1 MIAMRNITVF
11 LFASM
16 VLWGCNLEE
25 INENPNVPLDAPLNT
40 LLPPSQKGIADAQ
53 GGRIFRYTGIF
64 GNQLTG
70 VEGRELA
77 IQNYSPEELFVG
89 NPWSDLYAGSLL
101 NLRII
106 IDRASESSPHYAGIA
121 RILMAQ
127 GIGMCTDIWGDV
139 PYSQALQGSEFP
151 HPVYDPQ
158 QDVYTAIFALL
169 DRAVSDLDQETS
181 AFSPGADDLMYG
193 GDLNRWKA
201 AAAALR
207 ARYALRTLKRNPN
220 APVEALEALNAM
232 RFQSPEDDLAYP
244 YLGQGDDTNPIGG
257 FYESTPLAIVSTSF
271 LEMLSERDDPRTTFM
286 TNSIPFSGGNRRPG
300 DYFSAPAAP
309 VRLVSYVE
317 QEFIRAEALLRTG
330 DTPAAEDALQ
340 EVVRTSMDE
349 VSDGEIT
356 TEEAEGYLAA
366 HVQLDGSESDN
377 LRVVMTQKYIA
388 MFTTIEPWTDF
399 RRTGFPELTPI
410 PNGPTSANPNGQIPR
425 RLIYPQSERLR
436 NNNFPQPVPNMQTR
450 FWWDME

>member
-1 MIAMRNITVF
+1 
-11 LFASM
+11 
-16 VLWGCNLEE
+16 
-25 INENPNVPLDAPLNT
+25 
-40 LLPPSQKGIADAQ
+40 
-53 GGRIFRYTGIF
+53 
-64 GNQLTG
+64 
-70 VEGRELA
+70 
-77 IQNYSPEELFVG
+77 
-89 NPWSDLYAGSLL
+89 
-101 NLRII
+101 
-106 IDRASESSPHYAGIA
+106 
-121 RILMAQ
+121 
-127 GIGMCTDIWGDV
+127 
-139 PYSQALQGSEFP
+139 
-151 HPVYDPQ
+151 
-158 QDVYTAIFALL
+158 
-169 DRAVSDLDQETS
+169 
-181 AFSPGADDLMYG
+181 
-193 GDLNRWKA
+193 
-201 AAAALR
+201 
-207 ARYALRTLKRNPN
+207 
-220 APVEALEALNAM
+220 M

>member
-1 MIAMRNITVF
+1 MSTMKNIAVF
-11 LFASM
+11 LVTSLLM
-16 VLWGCNLEE
+16 WSCNLEE
-25 INENPNVPLDAPLNT
+25 INENPNVPLDAPLST
-40 LLPPSQKGIADAQ
+40 LLPPSQKQLADAQ

-64 GNQLTG
+64 ANQLTG
-70 VEGRELA
+70 LEGRELA

-89 NPWSDLYAGSLL
+89 NPWSDIYAGTLL
-101 NLRII
+101 NLKII
-106 IDRASESSPHYAGIA
+106 IDRASEGSPHYAGIA
-121 RILMAQ
+121 RILMAH

-158 QDVYTAIFALL
+158 QDVYAAIFALL

-181 AFSPGADDLMYG
+181 AFSPGSDDLIYD

-220 APVEALEALNAM
+220 APAEALEALNAM
-232 RFQSPEDDLAYP
+232 HFQSPGDDLAYP
-244 YLGQGDDTNPIGG
+244 YLGQGDDTNPVGAFWEG
-257 FYESTPLAIVSTSF
+257 NTLGEVSSFYI
-271 LEMLSERDDPRTTFM
+271 EMINEMDDPRVPFM
-286 TNSIPFSGGNRRPG
+286 TKTIPFSQGRRKPG

-309 VRLVSYVE
+309 VRLASYVE

-330 DTPAAEDALQ
+330 DTPGAQDVLQ

-349 VSDGEIT
+349 ISDGEIT
-356 TEEAEGYLAA
+356 TEEADDYLAA
-366 HVQLDGSESDN
+366 HVLLDGSESDN

-388 MFTTIEPWTDF
+388 MFTTMEPWTDF

-410 PNGPTSANPNGQIPR
+410 PNGPTSANPNGEIPR

-436 NNNFPQPVPNMQTR
+436 NNNFPQPPPNMQTR